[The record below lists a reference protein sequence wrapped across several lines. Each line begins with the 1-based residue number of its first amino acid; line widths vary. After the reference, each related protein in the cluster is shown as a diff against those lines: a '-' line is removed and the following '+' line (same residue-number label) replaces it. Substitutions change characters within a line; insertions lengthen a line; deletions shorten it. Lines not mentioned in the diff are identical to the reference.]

1 VEASLLSAARTRYL
15 CSFKTFGHVIT
26 LYSCGT
32 NFGILRVITCVVDPS
47 AHVIYAFGFAY
58 KTGCDKVVSDPC

>member
-1 VEASLLSAARTRYL
+1 VCVFSQLLVEASLSAARTRYL

-32 NFGILRVITCVVDPS
+32 DFGIHNVITCV
-47 AHVIYAFGFAY
+47 
-58 KTGCDKVVSDPC
+58 